1 MRDIFKA
8 MNISEICVADKPIF
22 KKQFIENGG
31 LSGVDKQAFSVQVE
45 KITWVYCLKPE
56 TLNVP
61 AYKDAEREY
70 SEIEV
75 VEAVV
80 AEGAKTHRIAE
91 IVMRTIP
98 YPVLLVFACASK
110 IRLYVAHQRDNLS
123 DPARNTI
130 EESVCT
136 DWLDEENL
144 SEKDRRLFES
154 LDVRTMS
161 YVNFYRMYSDI
172 VDRIVLYNAQGII
185 HSGAV
190 TPDEARDLLAQAA
203 ELEKRLADLRG
214 KLKKETQ
221 FNRRVELNVEI
232 KRLEKEKIKL
242 TGGRNDD

>member
-8 MNISEICVADKPIF
+8 MNVPKVCVANKPIF

-31 LSGVDKQAFSVQVE
+31 LSSADKQAFSSQVE

-61 AYKDAEREY
+61 VYKDAQREY
-70 SEIEV
+70 PEIEV
-75 VEAVV
+75 VEAAV

-91 IVMRTIP
+91 IVIRTIP
-98 YPVLLVFACASK
+98 YPVLLVFTCASK
-110 IRLYVAHQRDNLS
+110 IRLYAAHQRDNLS

-136 DWLDEENL
+136 DWIDEEKP
-144 SEKDRRLFES
+144 SDKDNRFLES

-161 YVNFYRMYSDI
+161 YVNFYRMYGDM

-203 ELEKRLADLRG
+203 EREKRLADLRG

-232 KRLEKEKIKL
+232 KHLEKGKQQ
-242 TGGRNDD
+242 